1 MKLIKKIT
9 LVIVLLFFC
18 TQIAFSLD
26 NEEEKFFVAAKAFS
40 DGFYEASF
48 SLFKKFTEDFP
59 ASKNVY
65 NAKLYMAKCL
75 YYKGDYSSALPVLNE
90 ILLKPDASSIY
101 DEVNY
106 LLSQVYLKGKNFANS
121 LAASKKIISDYPS
134 SKLLW
139 QAYYLAGL
147 NSLALGEEAA
157 GEDYLEQAIS
167 ESKDNDIIDNAYSS
181 LFDFDFQ
188 TKNYS
193 RIISLGEKYEKFL
206 KAYPKSKI
214 VPTVYFYLGESFYDR
229 KDFERASH
237 YYRRALQLSNDDY
250 LDDLIY
256 QGLAFSLIAKGSNEE
271 AKSSIS
277 EIKDAQVKLFCEG
290 TFSFRTGDYQGALE
304 IFEKFL
310 RNFPQSKMVSNIYL
324 AKADTLYEMGRIND
338 SLSAYRYILDNFSS
352 AGGSAPGGKNIQYSD
367 ILDRAHYGL
376 AWCYLKKGEFK
387 KAIDEFKNTLKYTNN
402 SVVMVSSQIQIA
414 DAYQEAGNFNQALD
428 IYNEILANNPN
439 TVYTDYIQFQIGMA
453 FLKSK
458 KLEESLVAL
467 RNLQKN
473 FPTSKLIPQAQYYLA
488 VGYFSQDNYQ
498 ETKALLEDF
507 MKKLPQDEL
516 LSRAYYLYGKCF
528 FNEGKYQKAADL
540 FKEMIDKFKDSQTQE
555 LGSIDIGNCYLNLSE
570 FDKAKKTWEEFLV
583 KFKTSPYA
591 ASVALYLGGLYEK
604 EQNYAEAEKYY
615 KMTLDNYQD
624 SSIAAEA
631 MFSLGHLA
639 MMKDDLP
646 KAEDYFKKITL
657 SDDPVSL
664 KAKIYLA
671 KIYARKGLTKDALGL
686 YDDLI
691 GSSPAV
697 SKAAMLEKALLL
709 KDTRDYAQASKL
721 FRKLL
726 DDGVDSMEVRFS
738 LASCLEKME
747 KNKEAIEEYL
757 KVIYLFSSG
766 KDSAASEENSGY
778 GTKAYFRV
786 AKIYEK
792 ENKIEAAKEF
802 YQKIASADTEESRI
816 AKMRLEELNK
826 SK

>member
-9 LVIVLLFFC
+9 LVIILLFSF
-18 TQIAFSLD
+18 TQVIYALD
-26 NEEEKFFVAAKAFS
+26 NEEEKFFVATKAFS

-75 YYKGDYSSALPVLNE
+75 YYKGDYSSALPILND
-90 ILLKPDASSIY
+90 ILAKPEASGTY

-106 LLSQVYLKGKNFANS
+106 LLAQIYLKGKNFANS
-121 LAASKKIISDYPS
+121 LSFAKKIISDYPS
-134 SKLLW
+134 SKFLW
-139 QAYYLAGL
+139 QGYYLSGL
-147 NSLALGEEAA
+147 SSLALGEEAA
-157 GEDYLEQAIS
+157 GEDYLEQVIS
-167 ESKDNDIIDNAYSS
+167 ESKENDTIDNAYSS
-181 LFDFDFQ
+181 LFDFYFQ
-188 TKNYS
+188 KKYYS

-206 KAYPKSKI
+206 KSYSKSKI
-214 VPTVYFYLGESFYDR
+214 IPTVYFYLGESLYDR
-229 KDFERASH
+229 KDFDRANH
-237 YYRRALQLSNDDY
+237 YYRRSLELSNDDY

-271 AKSSIS
+271 AKKSIS

-290 TFSFRTGDYQGALE
+290 TYSFRTGDYQGALE
-304 IFEKFL
+304 VFEKFL
-310 RNFPQSKMVSNIYL
+310 HSFPQSKMVSSIYL

-338 SLSAYRYILDNFSS
+338 SLSAYRYILDKFS
-352 AGGSAPGGKNIQYSD
+352 AGRDAAPGGKDAEYSD
-367 ILDRAHYGL
+367 VLDKAHYGL
-376 AWCYLKKGEFK
+376 AWCYLKKGEFR

-402 SVVMVSSQIQIA
+402 PVVMVSSQIQIA

-428 IYNEILANNPN
+428 IYNEILANNPS

-453 FLKSK
+453 YLKSK

-473 FPTSKLIPQAQYYLA
+473 FPSSKLIPQAQYYLA
-488 VGYFSQDNYQ
+488 VGYFSQENYQ
-498 ETKALLEDF
+498 ETRALLEDF
-507 MKKLPQDEL
+507 MKRFPQDEL
-516 LSRAYYLYGKCF
+516 LARAYYLYGKCF

-540 FKEMIDKFKDSQTQE
+540 FKEMIDKFKDTQTQE
-555 LGSIDIGNCYLNLSE
+555 LGFIDIGNCYLNLSE
-570 FDKAKKTWEEFLV
+570 FDKAKKIWEEFLA
-583 KFKTSPYA
+583 KYKTSSYA

-604 EQNYAEAEKYY
+604 EQNYEEAEKYY

-639 MMKDDLP
+639 MMKEDLA
-646 KAEDYFKKITL
+646 KAENYFKKITL

-671 KIYARKGLTKDALGL
+671 KIYARKGLTKDALDL

-691 GSSPAV
+691 SSSPSV

-709 KDTRDYAQASKL
+709 RDTRDYSEASKL
-721 FRKLL
+721 FRKLINE
-726 DDGVDSMEVRFS
+726 GIDSMEVRFS

-757 KVIYLFSSG
+757 KVIYLFSSE
-766 KDSAASEENSGY
+766 KDSAGQEGADY
-778 GTKAYFRV
+778 GIKAYFRV

-802 YQKIASADTEESRI
+802 YQKITGFNTEESRI
-816 AKMRLEELNK
+816 AKVRLEELGSGK
-826 SK
+826 